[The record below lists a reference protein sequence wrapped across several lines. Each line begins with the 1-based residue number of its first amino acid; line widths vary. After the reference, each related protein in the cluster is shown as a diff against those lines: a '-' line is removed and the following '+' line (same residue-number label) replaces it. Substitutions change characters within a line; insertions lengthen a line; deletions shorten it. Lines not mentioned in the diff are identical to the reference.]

1 MNGTV
6 VCEKSS
12 FFIFVVTDYKCIV
25 GFHDGNRGHID
36 NRGNWFCRGWN
47 VGSVC
52 GIFIFW
58 MIFLDTHSLKT
69 HFNLNK
75 EIDELENQKEN
86 ISKMIEEDNASI
98 KKLKKIDSLESFARE
113 NYGYKKENET
123 IYIIETN

>member
-1 MNGTV
+1 MIV
-6 VCEKSS
+6 S
-12 FFIFVVTDYKCIV
+12 FF
-25 GFHDGNRGHID
+25 
-36 NRGNWFCRGWN
+36 
-47 VGSVC
+47 
-52 GIFIFW
+52 FIFW

-86 ISKMIEEDNASI
+86 LRKMIEEDNASI
-98 KKLKKIDSLESFARE
+98 KKLQKIDSLESFARE

>member
-1 MNGTV
+1 LVIG
-6 VCEKSS
+6 
-12 FFIFVVTDYKCIV
+12 FF
-25 GFHDGNRGHID
+25 
-36 NRGNWFCRGWN
+36 
-47 VGSVC
+47 
-52 GIFIFW
+52 FIFW

-69 HFNLNK
+69 HFNLNN

-98 KKLKKIDSLESFARE
+98 KKLEKIDSLESFARE

>member
-1 MNGTV
+1 
-6 VCEKSS
+6 
-12 FFIFVVTDYKCIV
+12 
-25 GFHDGNRGHID
+25 
-36 NRGNWFCRGWN
+36 
-47 VGSVC
+47 
-52 GIFIFW
+52 

-69 HFNLNK
+69 HFNLNN

-98 KKLKKIDSLESFARE
+98 KKLEKIDSLESFARE

>member
-1 MNGTV
+1 M
-6 VCEKSS
+6 KP
-12 FFIFVVTDYKCIV
+12 D
-25 GFHDGNRGHID
+25 D
-36 NRGNWFCRGWN
+36 
-47 VGSVC
+47 C
-52 GIFIFW
+52 GEILFIFW

-98 KKLKKIDSLESFARE
+98 KKLQKIDSLESFARE

>member
-1 MNGTV
+1 M
-6 VCEKSS
+6 
-12 FFIFVVTDYKCIV
+12 IF
-25 GFHDGNRGHID
+25 ID
-36 NRGNWFCRGWN
+36 N
-47 VGSVC
+47 
-52 GIFIFW
+52 
-58 MIFLDTHSLKT
+58 HSLKT

>member
-1 MNGTV
+1 MIV
-6 VCEKSS
+6 S
-12 FFIFVVTDYKCIV
+12 FFF
-25 GFHDGNRGHID
+25 N
-36 NRGNWFCRGWN
+36 
-47 VGSVC
+47 
-52 GIFIFW
+52 FW

-98 KKLKKIDSLESFARE
+98 KKLQKIDSLESFARE